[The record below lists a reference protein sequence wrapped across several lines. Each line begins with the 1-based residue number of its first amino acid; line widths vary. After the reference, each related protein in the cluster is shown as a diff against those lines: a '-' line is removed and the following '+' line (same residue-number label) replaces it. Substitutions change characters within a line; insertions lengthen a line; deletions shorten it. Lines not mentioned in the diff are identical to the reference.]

1 MRAHR
6 PRATSLGRTKQGS
19 QLFLIWVHRP
29 FLSKPQH
36 PNLRSRMVKGTSC
49 DNQRPIIRSSVPSR
63 VEAATPRTCEAAWG
77 GGASCGDF
85 TVGGKHFLTGG
96 RSPVVGKCQPD
107 KFVDHDA
114 GRGQQSWRE
123 CMSRRRFPL
132 PAPPRPKS
140 SSMHRAP
147 APPRS
152 KPSSVQR
159 NTSPGVVL
167 HASKRSPESSSIH
180 RGAITQKRPRRAVF
194 RVCHYVGFQ
203 GKDSTPAIRP
213 KPPDW
218 APIPPQAAGPAA
230 WATNCCPPSAT
241 SPSAAAAD
249 GRP

>member
-123 CMSRRRFPL
+123 CMSRRRLPL
-132 PAPPRPKS
+132 PAPP
-140 SSMHRAP
+140 H
-147 APPRS
+147 S
-152 KPSSVQR
+152 KPSSMYRPPALQEAALHTQR
-159 NTSPGVVL
+159 PQ
-167 HASKRSPESSSIH
+167 SKTVYRY
-180 RGAITQKRPRRAVF
+180 RRASPKEEPSSMD
-194 RVCHYVGFQ
+194 Q
-203 GKDSTPAIRP
+203 DLTSTP
-213 KPPDW
+213 
-218 APIPPQAAGPAA
+218 
-230 WATNCCPPSAT
+230 
-241 SPSAAAAD
+241 
-249 GRP
+249 